1 MFAVGVFFNYNY
13 TIWQFF
19 ADLIFVDFQKIA
31 KSAKKIEPCEKRRL
45 TVRWNHMFKDIFDS
59 CYQSVSISQPIKAFI
74 NDIAKFI

>member
-31 KSAKKIEPCEKRRL
+31 KSAKKQNPAKKGVLQLDEIICLKTFL
-45 TVRWNHMFKDIFDS
+45 IHV
-59 CYQSVSISQPIKAFI
+59 IKVFQFP
-74 NDIAKFI
+74 NQ